1 VAALAAA
8 GFGAACEN
16 TLGVA
21 TCGAGLTCDEPS
33 AGQGTCTSYCSTTV
47 GCPAGHGCYQL
58 ASGDAV
64 LTICRAPADG
74 GTVLGV
80 NLIDGGNG
88 GTAPGVPDDG
98 GIVSDPSFDA
108 NFEAGELP
116 Q

>member
-1 VAALAAA
+1 MTALAAA
-8 GFGAACEN
+8 GFGTACEN

-33 AGQGTCTSYCSTTV
+33 AGEGTCTSYCSTTV
-47 GCPAGHGCYQL
+47 ACPAGHGCYQL

-64 LTICRAPADG
+64 LTICRATPDG
-74 GTVLGV
+74 GTQLGV
-80 NLIDGGNG
+80 NLLDGGS
-88 GTAPGVPDDG
+88 APEVPDDG

-108 NFEAGELP
+108 SFEAGELP